1 MDDISYL
8 DKKTINGLNLYAYC
22 NNNPVNKYDP
32 TGHIAW
38 WVIALIVVGVA
49 TIATS
54 IGEVVAYNN
63 AEEIYEQ
70 YKDTIQIED
79 GVIYGSSEVSNLFHI
94 WALSAY
100 VRYYTDS
107 GAKGTSYG
115 LAIEW
120 MYHNIGNS
128 FGMSGGAEVNFG
140 KTIFSDFENHNSIS
154 NFYFPIVM
162 GVTELVTNPFFFIYD
177 LVRTF

>member
-1 MDDISYL
+1 MVIMR
-8 DKKTINGLNLYAYC
+8 IF
-22 NNNPVNKYDP
+22 
-32 TGHIAW
+32 
-38 WVIALIVVGVA
+38 VIALSKVICITVRVD

-79 GVIYGSSEVSNLFHI
+79 GVIYGSSEVSNPFHI

-120 MYHNIGNS
+120 MYHNIGN
-128 FGMSGGAEVNFG
+128 FLE
-140 KTIFSDFENHNSIS
+140 
-154 NFYFPIVM
+154 
-162 GVTELVTNPFFFIYD
+162 
-177 LVRTF
+177 

>member
-1 MDDISYL
+1 M
-8 DKKTINGLNLYAYC
+8 NLYAYC
-22 NNNPVNKYDP
+22 GNDPVNKYDP

-38 WVIALIVVGVA
+38 WVIALIVVGAA

-63 AEEIYEQ
+63 AEKIYEK

-79 GVIYGSSEVSNLFHI
+79 GVIYGSSQVSNPFHI
-94 WALSAY
+94 LALSAY

-162 GVTELVTNPFFFIYD
+162 VVTELVTNPFFFIYD

>member
-1 MDDISYL
+1 M
-8 DKKTINGLNLYAYC
+8 
-22 NNNPVNKYDP
+22 
-32 TGHIAW
+32 
-38 WVIALIVVGVA
+38 
-49 TIATS
+49 
-54 IGEVVAYNN
+54 AYNN

-79 GVIYGSSEVSNLFHI
+79 GVIYGSSEVSNPFHI

-128 FGMSGGAEVNFG
+128 FEMSGSAEVNFG